1 MQKGKS
7 MKKRGVLS
15 AVIAFALT
23 VNGAVSA
30 YAQTEQVNT
39 AKVGAFADSANA
51 EMKEIAADNEPAEEQ
66 IVKTVVSE
74 ENLPDSLDTEKVI
87 ADGYVARL
95 NSEEQSLSEIV
106 LEKEDGT
113 RSLYLF
119 GENVKYVDE
128 NGEVADKSNDAVRR
142 GRAYVNEGN
151 DVEVILPATL
161 TTGIAVTD
169 DELNITMKPLTDKIG
184 RSLSPAKKTA
194 DDTVVYSD
202 VFDSSTDIEYTY
214 TYGGVKENII
224 LESYSGKNS
233 FDYEITTGGLT
244 LHEDKGTL
252 LLADESGDVKAT
264 LGEVI
269 VFSADNKHNTIGKY
283 KVEELEKNNRYKVTL
298 TVDKE
303 YLTDPDTKYPVKI
316 DPYIKSNKDNLSIQ
330 DLQVFKG
337 KDGKGTSETSLGT
350 SGVSRVGW
358 TDWGACRTL
367 LKLNGFSFSSKGIVD
382 ASQIQSAYVEIR
394 DLMCQSAE
402 TQIVCAMFKG
412 NNWTEKDVKTW
423 NALNAGS
430 AAGPIKIYQKD
441 KSKPAVYQH
450 TVKGGNGQSVR
461 DGYSKQWYAWDITTI
476 AKNWFKNSSSMAK
489 GLVFKTASET
499 YEISSKYAKN
509 MKTFSSMQGNADYK
523 PYVVIEYNSKVAVK
537 TITLSSKS
545 FPLNVN
551 NSRVLTATVQPS
563 NATDKSVKWS
573 SSDTAVA
580 VVDSKGK
587 VTGKRAG
594 KAVITA
600 KSNDGKCKATCSVTV
615 KRVLTSPDTLIT
627 DPSTKKKLLL
637 LQTLKD
643 ANDLAYIHGE
653 IKYATKVK
661 ISEDIDEKMN
671 IARADYIVVGNN
683 PTSEYAYTVL
693 GGNRNAK
700 VPSSF
705 SRKLRLN
712 SSGFD
717 VIVVQ
722 RALEVLGYYDHLEGN
737 KYGTFDENTLE
748 AASSFSYLLSR
759 ENNEMV
765 FDNVSFNVLFQA
777 ANLNERTYA
786 NMTALNQSR
795 ITHDEVV
802 MWTAAKVGGT
812 TDRNSNKIAQGGVSY
827 KDKEKK
833 IRYDGYAD
841 ILKQVPQTGTF
852 LWEVKPDKYRYF
864 SGQAIGIKQIQRYI
878 NAGNNPNIQ
887 QNFIKP
893 LMVGYYVEEYA
904 FMSFDGYYIDVRTQN
919 KTGYGRGLIL
929 YEKNKAKG
937 KHRNIIET
945 SPVEVKAKD
954 YEYKMSY
961 NYSYSNDALGSVVV
975 LGVVIVAGVVC
986 VALAPA
992 TGGASLI
999 VPLAGCV

>member
-1 MQKGKS
+1 
-7 MKKRGVLS
+7 MKKKNVLA

-30 YAQTEQVNT
+30 YADTGQANTVN
-39 AKVGAFADSANA
+39 VGAVEDSVGTEVNVSA
-51 EMKEIAADNEPAEEQ
+51 EEHEKAEEQ
-66 IVKTVVSE
+66 IVKTAVSE
-74 ENLPDSLDTEKVI
+74 ENLPDNLDAETII

-119 GENVKYVDE
+119 GENVKYIDE
-128 NGEVADKSNDAVRR
+128 NGEVADKSNNAIRR

-169 DELNITMKPLTDKIG
+169 DELNITMKPLADKIG

-214 TYGGVKENII
+214 TYGGVKENVI
-224 LESYSGKNS
+224 LESYNGKNS
-233 FDYEITTGGLT
+233 FDYEITTGGLS
-244 LHEDKGTL
+244 LYEDKGTL
-252 LLADESGDVKAT
+252 LLADENGDVKAM

-283 KVEELEKNNRYKVTL
+283 KVEELEKNNRYKVTMI
-298 TVDKE
+298 VDRS

-316 DPYIKSNKDNLSIQ
+316 DPDIKPINASVNIQ

-337 KDGKGTSETSLGT
+337 KDGKGTSETSAGY

-394 DLMCQSAE
+394 DLMCQSTE

-450 TVKGGNGQSVR
+450 TVRGGNGQSVR

-509 MKTFSSMQGNADYK
+509 MKTFSSMQGDADYK
-523 PYVVIEYNSKVAVK
+523 PYLVIKYDTNVAVK

-545 FPLNVN
+545 FALNVN
-551 NSRVLTATVQPS
+551 NSRTLTASILPS
-563 NATDKSVKWS
+563 TATNKSVKWS

-643 ANDLAYIHGE
+643 ANDIAYIHGE

-661 ISEDIDEKMN
+661 INEDLDEKMN

-722 RALEVLGYYDHLEGN
+722 RALEVLGYYEHLEGN

-748 AASSFSYLLSR
+748 AANSFSYLLSR

-765 FDNVSFNVLFQA
+765 FDNVSFNVLFHA
-777 ANLNERTYA
+777 ANLSERTYES
-786 NMTALNQSR
+786 MSELNKSR

-812 TDRNSNKIAQGGVSY
+812 TDRNSNKIVQGGVSY

-841 ILKQVPQTGTF
+841 ILKENPGVKTY
-852 LWEVKPDKYRYF
+852 LWEVKPDKSRYYE
-864 SGQAIGIKQIQRYI
+864 GKAIGINQIKRYI
-878 NAGNNPNIQ
+878 KAGNDYADLQ
-887 QNFIKP
+887 KFTTP
-893 LMVGYYVEEYA
+893 LVLGYNLGSYS
-904 FMSFDGYYIDVRTQN
+904 FLSFDGYYIDVRSQSKIMEGN
-919 KTGYGRGLIL
+919 ALVL
-929 YEKNKAKG
+929 YHKNDEKG
-937 KHRNIIET
+937 EHRFNFET
-945 SPVEVKAKD
+945 SPVEVKEKD
-954 YEYKMSY
+954 YAYKMSY
-961 NYSYSNDALGSVVV
+961 NYSYSNDAMGSVIV

>member
-1 MQKGKS
+1 

-66 IVKTVVSE
+66 IVRTAVSE
-74 ENLPDSLDTEKVI
+74 ENLPDSLDAEKVI

-119 GENVKYVDE
+119 GENVKYIDG

-367 LKLNGFSFSSKGIVD
+367 LKIGRSATVTDKITASSQVV
-382 ASQIQSAYVEIR
+382 SAYIEIR
-394 DLMCQSAE
+394 DLMCQSVSTPIA
-402 TQIVCAMFKG
+402 CAQFKG
-412 NNWTEKDVKTW
+412 NIWSENNKRTW
-423 NALNAGS
+423 NDLNAGS
-430 AAGPIKIYQKD
+430 SGTPVSIYKPSD
-441 KSKPAVYQH
+441 TSNNSKAYNV
-450 TVKGGNGQSVR
+450 VGDGGESMRTNE
-461 DGYSKQWYAWDITTI
+461 GYGKQWYAWNITGI
-476 AKNWFKNSSSMAK
+476 VKNWINNQSNMDR
-489 GLVFKTASET
+489 GLVFKTAGTMLE
-499 YEISSKYAKN
+499 ESSTYAKY

-523 PYVVIEYNSKVAVK
+523 PYIVINYNKKINVQAITLSSTNLTLNTDYNNTYTLTANILPYNSTNMAVTWSSSNSKVAKV
-537 TITLSSKS
+537 
-545 FPLNVN
+545 
-551 NSRVLTATVQPS
+551 
-563 NATDKSVKWS
+563 DKSGKI
-573 SSDTAVA
+573 TGLKRGVA
-580 VVDSKGK
+580 VIKC
-587 VTGKRAG
+587 
-594 KAVITA
+594 
-600 KSNDGKCKATCSVTV
+600 KSNDTGVEENCYVEVDDKYSKYLKKFDYHDLVFIYDNKRLKDFGLVFSDSIGLEQRVDIVNILKNANPNNSDISDNVRKINNLGV
-615 KRVLTSPDTLIT
+615 KINELQYKQLICNYEL
-627 DPSTKKKLLL
+627 TKK
-637 LQTLKD
+637 
-643 ANDLAYIHGE
+643 
-653 IKYATKVK
+653 
-661 ISEDIDEKMN
+661 
-671 IARADYIVVGNN
+671 
-683 PTSEYAYTVL
+683 
-693 GGNRNAK
+693 
-700 VPSSF
+700 
-705 SRKLRLN
+705 
-712 SSGFD
+712 
-717 VIVVQ
+717 
-722 RALEVLGYYDHLEGN
+722 GYYDYETQFKLIQYNYDNIKLALTILTMTENLNYDFKQGKAYLENKTFFRHNLANNMVKNRNSKSILLGSSHTSKPYYVVAEEN
-737 KYGTFDENTLE
+737 NMTYFYSSQYSKFVEKYGNDKMWE
-748 AASSFSYLLSR
+748 A
-759 ENNEMV
+759 NK
-765 FDNVSFNVLFQA
+765 LF
-777 ANLNERTYA
+777 LK
-786 NMTALNQSR
+786 NQL
-795 ITHDEVV
+795 DQ
-802 MWTAAKVGGT
+802 
-812 TDRNSNKIAQGGVSY
+812 N
-827 KDKEKK
+827 KK
-833 IRYDGYAD
+833 I
-841 ILKQVPQTGTF
+841 
-852 LWEVKPDKYRYF
+852 YF
-864 SGQAIGIKQIQRYI
+864 
-878 NAGNNPNIQ
+878 NMNPNTASPSSAFYKEISYIKEYYGISPNQ
-887 QNFIKP
+887 QLDAN
-893 LMVGYYVEEYA
+893 
-904 FMSFDGYYIDVRTQN
+904 YITSL
-919 KTGYGRGLIL
+919 GAWYWSGR
-929 YEKNKAKG
+929 
-937 KHRNIIET
+937 
-945 SPVEVKAKD
+945 VK
-954 YEYKMSY
+954 
-961 NYSYSNDALGSVVV
+961 
-975 LGVVIVAGVVC
+975 
-986 VALAPA
+986 
-992 TGGASLI
+992 
-999 VPLAGCV
+999 